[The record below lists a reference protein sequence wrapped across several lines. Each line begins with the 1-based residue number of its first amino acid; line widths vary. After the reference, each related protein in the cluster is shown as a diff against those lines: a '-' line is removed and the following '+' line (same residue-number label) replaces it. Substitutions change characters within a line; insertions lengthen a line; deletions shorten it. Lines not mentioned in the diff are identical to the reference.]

1 METNTES
8 GLVCPKCHQPI
19 EGDESYICCAGAPL
33 TWRCTDC
40 GKVSEGFAFP
50 YGLCPLCSGKLEL
63 LKRGDEIGEDEEAL
77 HAIRLAFEIEL
88 GGHAFYGRAA
98 EQTSDPV
105 LRELFGKFVEME
117 GEHIETLKR
126 RYHAEVP
133 APSPEFQVERAA
145 IFAGL
150 ENRPDDPANLLRM
163 AILFEQ
169 RAVDFYE
176 EQCNRVPDGSVQKQ
190 LYKELG
196 AEEREHVALLTTEYE
211 RWKLG
216 KPGLL

>member
-1 METNTES
+1 METTVERT
-8 GLVCPKCHQPI
+8 LICPKCRQPI
-19 EGDESYICCAGAPL
+19 EGDEAYICCATATL
-33 TWRCTDC
+33 SWRCTDC

-63 LKRGDEIGEDEEAL
+63 LNRNAVDDEEAL
-77 HAIRLAFEIEL
+77 DAVRMAFEIEL
-88 GGHAFYGRAA
+88 GGQAFYGRAA
-98 EQTSDPV
+98 AQTGEP
-105 LRELFGKFVEME
+105 LLQQLFEKFAAME
-117 GEHIETLKR
+117 GEHIETLTR
-126 RYHAEVP
+126 RYHADVP
-133 APSPEFQVERAA
+133 APSADFQVERAA

-150 ENRPDDPANLLRM
+150 ESRPEDPGNLLRI

-169 RAVDFYE
+169 RAVDFFT
-176 EQCNRVPDGSVQKQ
+176 EQCDRAPDGSVQKQ
-190 LYKELG
+190 LYKELA